1 MAIVA
6 DSGGIYGLYD
16 KRDSA
21 HIRLR
26 GTVERERT
34 RMIIPSVALGE
45 IDYLLRVRLGT
56 RALMQFLSDVE
67 KGAFE
72 IEAVTSEDL
81 RRCRSL
87 IMKYANLD
95 LGLCD
100 SAVVAVAERL
110 GIDRIL
116 TVDQRDFRAIRSS
129 KGKVFRLLPLDRT

>member
-16 KRDSA
+16 SRDFA
-21 HIRLR
+21 HVRLR
-26 GTVERERT
+26 EAVERERT
-34 RMIIPSVALGE
+34 RIIIPAVALGE
-45 IDYLLRVRLGT
+45 IDYLLRVRLGS
-56 RALMQFLSDVE
+56 RALVEFLSDVE

-72 IEAVTSEDL
+72 IEPVTSEDL

-87 IMKYANLD
+87 IIKYANLD

-110 GIDRIL
+110 GVDCIL
-116 TVDQRDFRAIRSS
+116 TVDQRDFRAVRSS
-129 KGKVFRLLPLDRT
+129 RGRPFRLLPSDRG